1 MNILLDNIR
10 ILAKNE
16 NLTIAKL
23 EREIGA
29 SMSVLSRAIAKK
41 TDIQAKWVLEIAKN
55 YPKYSCEWLI
65 KGEGSM
71 LKETIDHS
79 NISLSALESGENFKV
94 LAESRKETIES
105 LQKVIYYLEK
115 QIEACKEEKNNKLN
129 DSSKL

>member
-29 SMSVLSRAIAKK
+29 SKSVLSRAIAKK

-65 KGEGSM
+65 MGEGSM

-115 QIEACKEEKNNKLN
+115 QIEACKEEKKQQAE
-129 DSSKL
+129 